1 MLVRLGSGIGRY
13 AIRYSATE
21 IGGAGRPGGF
31 RNVICLDR
39 LWHLTGPVAKIAWSG
54 NRGTPYVPSPLLYD
68 GLLYFNQSN
77 NAILSAYDAKSG
89 KRVIQRTRMPELQ
102 RIYASPVGAA
112 GRIYFIGRS
121 GAALV
126 IERGSEFKILAK
138 NRLDEGFDAS
148 PALVGEQLFLRGRK
162 QLYCISSR

>member
-1 MLVRLGSGIGRY
+1 MHFEPVISLFNGKPQ
-13 AIRYSATE
+13 ASALFALPLNA
-21 IGGAGRPGGF
+21 AGD
-31 RNVICLDR
+31 I
-39 LWHLTGPVAKIAWSG
+39 TGTGKIVWSG

-77 NAILSAYDAKSG
+77 NAILSAYDAKTG

-112 GRIYFIGRS
+112 GRIYFIGRG

-126 IERGSEFKILAK
+126 IERGSEFKILAR
-138 NRLDEGFDAS
+138 NRLDESFDAS
-148 PALVGEQLFLRGRK
+148 PALVGDQLFLRGRK
-162 QLYCISSR
+162 HLYCISSR